1 MAKVSEKVKVYEIG
15 IDELKPDPAN
25 ANAGTVRGHK
35 MIEDSVAQTGLHRGV
50 AIDANGYLVAGNK
63 TQQAA
68 IDAGFKKA
76 VVVETDGDTLVVT
89 KRRDF
94 NLMDDDPNNIAR
106 RAAFY
111 DNRTSEIDLAWSA
124 EQLLADL
131 QSGVDLGSMF
141 DKDELDALLNGLVDK
156 APLADAEPQ
165 IDKAQELLEK
175 WKVKPGDMFSL
186 GFHRLICGDCTD
198 KATVVRL
205 MQGERAQLCFT
216 SPPYNLGGNVAIS
229 NRSDN
234 LKQGGS
240 AYIDYADDKTTDG
253 YLALLNDF
261 LSLSLSFCDYSFVN
275 VQMLAGNKQ
284 ALILFLAQ
292 WVSNFVDVAVW
303 TKSNPQ
309 PAMAENV
316 MNSAFEF
323 IFVFSKQQ
331 NPTRAISTGNFRGTV
346 SNVYSGQ
353 VNRSV
358 DAELH
363 GAGFPVEFA
372 SFYVDNFSSANGVIY
387 EPFSGSGTTIIA
399 CEQLNRQC
407 RACEISPAY
416 VAVALDRFYTATNK
430 LPVLISGE

>member
-1 MAKVSEKVKVYEIG
+1 MDKIKSVADLKHDRRNPRKHNERNLKVIVDSLHDVGFARSIVIDEDNTILAGNGVTEAAVLAGIEKVVEIEADG
-15 IDELKPDPAN
+15 NTIIA
-25 ANAGTVRGHK
+25 VRR
-35 MIEDSVAQTGLHRGV
+35 TGLTNEQKQRLK
-50 AIDANGYLVAGNK
+50 Y
-63 TQQAA
+63 
-68 IDAGFKKA
+68 F
-76 VVVETDGDTLVVT
+76 
-89 KRRDF
+89 
-94 NLMDDDPNNIAR
+94 
-106 RAAFY
+106 
-111 DNRTSEIDLAWSA
+111 DNRAGELAAWDA
-124 EQLLADL
+124 KTLLADL

-141 DKDELDALLNGLVDK
+141 DKDELDALLAGLVENE
-156 APLADAEPQ
+156 PVQDAGAQ
-165 IDKAQELLEK
+165 VDKAQELLEK
-175 WKVKPGDMFSL
+175 WKVKPGDMFAL
-186 GFHRLICGDCTD
+186 GRHRLICGDCTD

-399 CEQLNRQC
+399 CEQLDRQC
-407 RACEISPAY
+407 RAIEISPSY
-416 VAVALDRFYTATNK
+416 VAVALDRWATATGQT
-430 LPVLISGE
+430 PVLIQ

>member
-141 DKDELDALLNGLVDK
+141 NQDELDALLDGLIKK
-156 APLADAEPQ
+156 APMQSAEAQ
-165 IDKAQELLEK
+165 IDKAAELQK
-175 WKVKPGDMFSL
+175 QWGISL
-186 GFHRLICGDCTD
+186 GQIWQLGKHRLAVGDCTD
-198 KATVVRL
+198 KATVERL
-205 MQGERAQLCFT
+205 MQGERADMVFT
-216 SPPYNLGGNVAIS
+216 DPPYGVEWQNNAVKRFDKLQNDDRILNIAPIIEQVMGEDTGAFIWTTQSVYPQWRKQFGRIYKSTIIWNKGGGGKGDLDGDFMPVYEMALFCVKGRPTFQGKREANVWNVNKDAMDDYQHPTQKPVELAQIAINS
-229 NRSDN
+229 MCKKNGLVFDGF
-234 LKQGGS
+234 GGS
-240 AYIDYADDKTTDG
+240 G
-253 YLALLNDF
+253 
-261 LSLSLSFCDYSFVN
+261 
-275 VQMLAGNKQ
+275 
-284 ALILFLAQ
+284 
-292 WVSNFVDVAVW
+292 
-303 TKSNPQ
+303 
-309 PAMAENV
+309 
-316 MNSAFEF
+316 
-323 IFVFSKQQ
+323 
-331 NPTRAISTGNFRGTV
+331 ST
-346 SNVYSGQ
+346 
-353 VNRSV
+353 
-358 DAELH
+358 L
-363 GAGFPVEFA
+363 
-372 SFYVDNFSSANGVIY
+372 
-387 EPFSGSGTTIIA
+387 IA
-399 CEQLNRQC
+399 CEQLGRQARLIELDAGYC
-407 RACEISPAY
+407 
-416 VAVALDRFYTATNK
+416 AVILQRYKDSTNVE
-430 LPVLISGE
+430 PVLIDSITVDKQ